1 MFVQYLWLKEHLNDP
16 NLVIIDTRPKV
27 SYSYGH
33 IPNSVS
39 LVVDQIIQISPAGAH
54 LAPDPQK
61 ASQLLGELGIDN
73 EKTIVVAGELM
84 DPSVF
89 RVAWTLQYLG
99 QKNTKI
105 LDAGLGTWQKLG
117 LEITRAQKKPIPVTF
132 VPQIQ
137 ENIRIQAEELQG
149 LIGKSTILDARSPQ
163 EFFGGH
169 IPSSILFPFTDGTGQ
184 DGLLLNSQQALSD
197 LFLQKEIPKDKEV
210 ICYCMHGHRASSLY
224 YQAKIAGF
232 EKVRLYDGSFM
243 DWYSKRL
250 PLE

>member
-105 LDAGLGTWQKLG
+105 LDAGLGTWQQLG
-117 LEITRAQKKPIPVTF
+117 LEITRAQKKPTPVTF

-169 IPSSILFPFTDGTGQ
+169 IPSSVLFPFTDGTGQ

>member
-105 LDAGLGTWQKLG
+105 LDAGLGTWQQLG
-117 LEITRAQKKPIPVTF
+117 LEITRAQKKPTPVIF

-169 IPSSILFPFTDGTGQ
+169 IP
-184 DGLLLNSQQALSD
+184 
-197 LFLQKEIPKDKEV
+197 
-210 ICYCMHGHRASSLY
+210 
-224 YQAKIAGF
+224 
-232 EKVRLYDGSFM
+232 
-243 DWYSKRL
+243 
-250 PLE
+250 